1 MNRLTLFHTIAYE
14 TTLHESGLYH
24 FVNDVDYF
32 REFYALTVSKNADCV
47 DVGFNVGIQAEVML
61 TVTSGKIFGFEAST
75 KIFEYGRD
83 KFRNNERVQL
93 FNVAVSNSSGTEEF
107 YDTELWGAG
116 SLKKTVGMTMC
127 NANDYRVTPVKLCR
141 LDDIL
146 SEEKNIGLIKLD
158 IEGAEIPALDGA
170 RSLLR
175 RNRPY
180 LVMEYSHNA
189 LAFEYKGKAIDQMTL
204 YEFAKEIGY
213 KVYNIYG
220 ICLSDVGVWRA
231 SIFRDTADVFLIPE
245 EEHDRWVNEML
256 PKYQYRV
263 YDKISEA
270 IEWSDKGRSFFG
282 LVGMPSRIY
291 EFLNNFPKAQSLEY
305 LSAMSNRLRDAV
317 SDREEI
323 FATNS
328 LSRRGEVLL
337 ALLYDGKVQEGYNL
351 GIIKDLTPQQ
361 LQDLE
366 RSI

>member
-1 MNRLTLFHTIAYE
+1 MA
-14 TTLHESGLYH
+14 
-24 FVNDVDYF
+24 
-32 REFYALTVSKNADCV
+32 
-47 DVGFNVGIQAEVML
+47 
-61 TVTSGKIFGFEAST
+61 
-75 KIFEYGRD
+75 
-83 KFRNNERVQL
+83 
-93 FNVAVSNSSGTEEF
+93 EF

-116 SLKKTVGMTMC
+116 SLKKTAGMAMC
-127 NANDYRVTPVKLCR
+127 HANDYQVTPVRLCR

-146 SEEKNIGLIKLD
+146 SDEKNIGLIKLD
-158 IEGAEIPALDGA
+158 IEGAEILALDGA

-189 LAFEYKGKAIDQMTL
+189 MAFEYKGKAIDRMTL

-220 ICLSDVGVWRA
+220 ICLSDLGVWQA

-245 EEHDRWVNEML
+245 EEHDRWVNETL

-270 IEWSDKGRSFFG
+270 IEWSDKARSFFG
-282 LVGMPSRIY
+282 IVGMPSRIY
-291 EFLNNFPKAQSLEY
+291 EFLNTYSKEQSLEY
-305 LSAMSNRLRDAV
+305 LSAVSNRLREAV
-317 SDREEI
+317 RDRKEI
-323 FATNS
+323 FTTNK

-337 ALLYDGKVQEGYNL
+337 ALLYDGKVQEGYTL
-351 GIIKDLTPQQ
+351 GMIKDITPQQ
-361 LQDLE
+361 LESFE